1 MHPPG
6 ADVVLVRHGEIGV
19 KSDQVR
25 RKMEA
30 RLAEN
35 LEALLADRDVDG
47 SVTRRRNRLFVH
59 TDHPEQATAVAT
71 DCFGVVS
78 ASPASSVEPTM
89 AAIKDALAAAT
100 RAHYDGGPFA
110 VDARRAGPTDAHPFS
125 SDDIGREGGSA
136 VWEAIEELGHEP
148 VVDLEDPAF
157 ECFVECREDEAYVF
171 LEHREGPGGLPLRT
185 QQPMVALISGGID
198 SPVAAW
204 ESMRRGSPIVP
215 VYVDLG
221 DQGGPDHR
229 ARAMSTVRH
238 LQRYAPNLDLSVA
251 VVPGGDVVGDLVDAM
266 DDERMLSLRR
276 FMVTVGE
283 AVAHEVD
290 AVGVV
295 TGEAIG
301 QKSSQT
307 AANLAVTDAAV
318 DLPVH
323 RPNLTRD
330 KDEIVAMARS
340 IGTYDDST
348 IPAGCNRV
356 APSFPETNADLA
368 SVEAAEPDDLLDRAR
383 TVAGEA
389 EIVALDDRE

>member
-1 MHPPG
+1 MQPPD

-25 RKMEA
+25 RKMET

-35 LEALLADRDVDG
+35 LEALLGSRAIDG
-47 SVTRRRNRLFVH
+47 QVTRNRNRLYVH
-59 TDHPEQATAVAT
+59 AEDLEAATEAAT

-78 ASPASSVEPTM
+78 ASPARTVEPTL
-89 AAIKDALAAAT
+89 AAICEALAEAT
-100 RAHYDGGPFA
+100 NAHYESGSFA
-110 VDARRAGPTDAHPFS
+110 VTARRAGATDAHPFS
-125 SDDIGREGGSA
+125 SEDIGREGGSA
-136 VWEAIEELGHEP
+136 VWDAIDAMGETP
-148 VVDLEDPAF
+148 VVDLDEPDF
-157 ECFVECREDEAYVF
+157 ELFVECREDTAYVF
-171 LEHREGPGGLPLRT
+171 LEKRDGPGGLPLRT
-185 QQPMVALISGGID
+185 QQPMVALVSGGID

-204 ESMRRGSPIVP
+204 EIMRRGSPIVP

-221 DQGGPDHR
+221 DQGGADHR
-229 ARAMSTVRH
+229 ARAVSTVGA
-238 LQRYAPNLDLSVA
+238 LERYAPNVDLDVR
-251 VVPGGDVVGDLVDAM
+251 VVHGGDVVSDLVATM
-266 DDERMLSLRR
+266 DDHRMLSLRR

-283 AVAHEVD
+283 AVARSVG
-290 AVGVV
+290 AVGIV

-330 KDEIVAMARS
+330 KADIIATARD
-340 IGTYDDST
+340 IDTYDDST

-356 APSFPETNADLA
+356 APSFPETNADLSA
-368 SVEAAEPDDLLDRAR
+368 VEQAEPADLLERAR
-383 TVAGEA
+383 SVARDA
-389 EIVALDDRE
+389 EIVSLADRD